1 MTAHLFTTQRSI
13 SSKLKFAF
21 RLSLSVALVQ
31 STFCCNLPA
40 HSQVQV
46 IKMGSSASKKL
57 DESGK
62 KIEENGK
69 KQDSALLAQYDNLVE
84 QYFASA
90 FSFAPSWGTQVGF
103 HQYDKQLED
112 LSAASLKNNEATL
125 IDYRRKFSDPAF
137 LQLPRAQRLDLAMV
151 QASIS
156 ASLLDLQ
163 ELHWLNRD
171 PDKYPSLIADS
182 VFSLAKRN
190 FAPVDER
197 LVSVISRIEKA
208 PSLLAAG
215 RANIQPDIVPAIYA
229 EVALEQLPGTIEL
242 FKTTI
247 PAAFASANPELK
259 EKFEKANAKLIAELI
274 SYQTFVKEKVLP
286 NAHGQ
291 FAIGEVAYRKKLAF
305 DEMEDE
311 KLDVILANGYK
322 ELRRLQARFK
332 QLAHE
337 INPKVS
343 ALECFESIASDH
355 PQPDKLVSSTAN
367 VLDRIATFIE
377 EKKIVTIPSKDR
389 VTVAESPS
397 FMRALTFA
405 SMDTPGPYE
414 DTAKEAFYYVTPV
427 ESDWD
432 KKRIEEHMR
441 FFSYAD
447 LINTSVHEAYPGH
460 YVQFLWVKH
469 APSKVRKLLGC
480 SSNAEGWA
488 HYCEQLMM
496 EQGLPAASSEPGEK
510 EKNLE
515 QKKLEQK
522 KLELVQIHDALLR
535 VCRYIVGIEMHTRGL
550 SYDKGRE
557 FFIKEGFMEKA
568 NAERETKRGTKDP
581 TYLVYTLG
589 KLKIIALK
597 AEYQAKMGDKFDQK
611 DFHDRFLKCG
621 FPPLKVVR
629 TEVLDLDWPKSN

>member
-13 SSKLKFAF
+13 SLKLKFAF
-21 RLSLSVALVQ
+21 QLSLSVALVQ
-31 STFCCNLPA
+31 SLFCCNLPA

-57 DESGK
+57 EESGK
-62 KIEENGK
+62 KLEETGK
-69 KQDSALLAQYDNLVE
+69 KQDSALLAQYDSLVD
-84 QYFASA
+84 QYFASVFA
-90 FSFAPSWGTQVGF
+90 SAPSWGTQVGF

-112 LSAASLKNNEATL
+112 LSAAALKNNEATL
-125 IDYRRKFSDPAF
+125 IEYRRKFSDPAF
-137 LQLPRAQRLDLAMV
+137 LQLPRAQRLDLAIV

-163 ELHWLNRD
+163 ELHSLNRD

-291 FAIGEVAYRKKLAF
+291 FAIGEAAYRKKLAF

-337 INPKVS
+337 ISPKVS

-355 PQPDKLVSSTAN
+355 PQPDKLVSSTAD
-367 VLDRIATFIE
+367 VLDRIAAFIE

-488 HYCEQLMM
+488 HYCEQLMI
-496 EQGLPAASSEPGEK
+496 EQGLPASSTESGEK
-510 EKNLE
+510 DKNLE
-515 QKKLEQK
+515 QKRLEQK

-629 TEVLDLDWPKSN
+629 TEVLDLDWPKGN

>member
-1 MTAHLFTTQRSI
+1 
-13 SSKLKFAF
+13 
-21 RLSLSVALVQ
+21 
-31 STFCCNLPA
+31 
-40 HSQVQV
+40 QV
-46 IKMGSSASKKL
+46 IKMGRGDSQNRENVSQNREEASQQG
-57 DESGK
+57 D
-62 KIEENGK
+62 
-69 KQDSALLAQYDNLVE
+69 AAARAQYESLVD

-90 FSFAPSWGTQVGF
+90 FAFAPSWGTQVGF
-103 HQYDKQLED
+103 HQYDKELED
-112 LSAASLKNNEATL
+112 LSLTALKNNEATL
-125 IDYRRKFSDPAF
+125 IEYRRKFSDPAF
-137 LQLPRAQRLDLAMV
+137 LRLPKAQRLDLSMV
-151 QASIS
+151 QANIS

-163 ELHWLNRD
+163 ELHSLNRD
-171 PDKYPSLIADS
+171 PDRYPSLIADS

-190 FAPVDER
+190 FAAVDER
-197 LVSVISRIEKA
+197 LVSVIGRIEKA
-208 PSLLAAG
+208 PALLAAG
-215 RANIQPDIVPAIYA
+215 RANIEPDKVPRIYA

-247 PAAFASANPELK
+247 PAAFASANPVLK
-259 EKFEKANAKLIAELI
+259 EKFEKANSKLIAELV
-274 SYQTFVKEKVLP
+274 SYQTFVKEKILP
-286 NAHGQ
+286 NARGQ
-291 FAIGEVAYRKKLAF
+291 FAIGEAAYVKKLAF

-343 ALECFESIASDH
+343 ALECFESIASEH

-367 VLDRIATFIE
+367 VLDRIAAFIE

-447 LINTSVHEAYPGH
+447 LLNTSVHEAYPGH

-488 HYCEQLMM
+488 HYCEQLMI
-496 EQGLPAASSEPGEK
+496 EQGLPAAAHESNYKDKKPERE
-510 EKNLE
+510 
-515 QKKLEQK
+515 KLEQE

-550 SYDKGRE
+550 SYDNGRE

-597 AEYQAKMGDKFDQK
+597 AEYMAKMGDKFDQR

-621 FPPLKVVR
+621 FPPLKIVR
-629 TEVLDLDWPKSN
+629 TEVLDLPSGN

>member
-1 MTAHLFTTQRSI
+1 MTAHLFTT
-13 SSKLKFAF
+13 SSSVAAKVQLLL
-21 RLSLSVALVQ
+21 LSLSVTMAQ
-31 STFCCNLPA
+31 SYSPA
-40 HSQVQV
+40 FAQVQV
-46 IKMGSSASKKL
+46 IKMGRGDSQNRENVSQNREEASQQG
-57 DESGK
+57 D
-62 KIEENGK
+62 
-69 KQDSALLAQYDNLVE
+69 AAARAQYDSLVD

-90 FSFAPSWGTQVGF
+90 FAFAPSWGTQVGF
-103 HQYDKQLED
+103 HQYDKELED
-112 LSAASLKNNEATL
+112 LSLTALKNNEATL
-125 IDYRRKFSDPAF
+125 IEYRRKFSDPAF
-137 LQLPRAQRLDLAMV
+137 LRLPKAQRLDLSMV
-151 QASIS
+151 QANIS

-163 ELHWLNRD
+163 ELHSLNRD
-171 PDKYPSLIADS
+171 PDRYPSLIADS

-190 FAPVDER
+190 FAAVDER
-197 LVSVISRIEKA
+197 LVSVIGRIEKA
-208 PSLLAAG
+208 PALLAAG
-215 RANIQPDIVPAIYA
+215 RANIEPDKVPRIYA

-247 PAAFASANPELK
+247 PAAFASANPVLK
-259 EKFEKANAKLIAELI
+259 EKFEKANSKLIAELV
-274 SYQTFVKEKVLP
+274 SYQTFVKEKILP
-286 NAHGQ
+286 NARGQ
-291 FAIGEVAYRKKLAF
+291 FAIGEAAYVKKLAF

-343 ALECFESIASDH
+343 ALECFESIASEH

-367 VLDRIATFIE
+367 VLDRIAAFIE

-447 LINTSVHEAYPGH
+447 LLNTSVHEAYPGH

-488 HYCEQLMM
+488 HYCEQLMI
-496 EQGLPAASSEPGEK
+496 EQGLPAAAHESNYKDKKPERE
-510 EKNLE
+510 
-515 QKKLEQK
+515 KLEQE

-550 SYDKGRE
+550 SYDNGRE

-597 AEYQAKMGDKFDQK
+597 AEYMAKMGDKFDQR

-621 FPPLKVVR
+621 FPPLKIVR
-629 TEVLDLDWPKSN
+629 TEVLDLPSGN

>member
-1 MTAHLFTTQRSI
+1 MTAHLFTTST
-13 SSKLKFAF
+13 SVSAKVKLLF
-21 RLSLSVALVQ
+21 LSLSVTMAQ
-31 STFCCNLPA
+31 SYSPA
-40 HSQVQV
+40 FAQVQV
-46 IKMGSSASKKL
+46 IKMGRGGNQKENVNQKENLSQK
-57 DESGK
+57 ESIGPK
-62 KIEENGK
+62 A
-69 KQDSALLAQYDNLVE
+69 DAAVRAQYDSLVD

-90 FSFAPSWGTQVGF
+90 FAFAPSWGTQVGF

-112 LSAASLKNNEATL
+112 LSTAALKNNEATL

-137 LQLPRAQRLDLAMV
+137 LQLPRAQRLDLSML

-171 PDKYPSLIADS
+171 PDRYPSLIADS

-208 PSLLAAG
+208 PAVLAAG
-215 RANIQPDIVPAIYA
+215 RANIQPDKVPRIYA

-247 PAAFASANPELK
+247 PAAFASANPELR
-259 EKFEKANAKLIAELI
+259 EKFEKANSNLIAELV
-274 SYQTFVKEKVLP
+274 SYQTFVKEKILP

-291 FAIGEVAYRKKLAF
+291 FAIGEAAYQKKLAF

-322 ELRRLQARFK
+322 ELRRLQTRFK
-332 QLAHE
+332 QLAYE
-337 INPKVS
+337 INPKIS
-343 ALECFESIASDH
+343 ALECFESIASEH

-367 VLDRIATFIE
+367 VLDRIAAFIE

-447 LINTSVHEAYPGH
+447 LLNTSVHEAYPGH

-488 HYCEQLMM
+488 HYCEQLMI
-496 EQGLPAASSEPGEK
+496 EQGLPASDSSSDK
-510 EKNLE
+510 HKNVE
-515 QKKLEQK
+515 QMKLEQK

-597 AEYQAKMGDKFDQK
+597 AEYKAKMGDKYDQK

-621 FPPLKVVR
+621 FPPLKIVR
-629 TEVLDLDWPKSN
+629 TEVLDLDLPKGN

>member
-1 MTAHLFTTQRSI
+1 MTAHLFTTPGSN

-21 RLSLSVALVQ
+21 LLSLSVAFVQ

-46 IKMGSSASKKL
+46 IKMGSSVSSNI
-57 DESGK
+57 EETGK
-62 KIEENGK
+62 KP
-69 KQDSALLAQYDNLVE
+69 DAALLAQFDSLVD

-90 FSFAPSWGTQVGF
+90 FAFAPSWGTQVGF

-112 LSAASLKNNEATL
+112 LSAAALKNNEASL
-125 IDYRRKFSDPAF
+125 IEYRRRFSDPAF
-137 LQLPRAQRLDLAMV
+137 LRLPRAQRLDLSMV
-151 QASIS
+151 QANIS

-163 ELHWLNRD
+163 ELHSFNRD

-190 FAPVDER
+190 FAHVDER

-208 PSLLAAG
+208 PALLVAA

-247 PAAFASANPELK
+247 PAAFVTANPELK
-259 EKFEKANAKLIAELI
+259 VKFAKANDKLISELI

-291 FAIGEVAYRKKLAF
+291 FAIGEAAYLKKLAV

-322 ELRRLQARFK
+322 ELRRLQVRFK
-332 QLAHE
+332 LLAHD
-337 INPKVS
+337 INAKVS
-343 ALECFESIASDH
+343 ALQCFESIASDH
-355 PQPDKLVSSTAN
+355 PQPNKLVSSTAN
-367 VLDRIATFIE
+367 VLDRIAAFIE

-427 ESDWD
+427 ECDWD

-488 HYCEQLMM
+488 HYCEQLMI
-496 EQGLPAASSEPGEK
+496 EQGLPASARESTDSDERP
-510 EKNLE
+510 E
-515 QKKLEQK
+515 QKNLEQK

-597 AEYQAKMGDKFDQK
+597 AEYQAKMGDKFDQR

-621 FPPLKVVR
+621 FPPLKIVR
-629 TEVLDLDWPKSN
+629 TEVLDLDLPNGN

>member
-1 MTAHLFTTQRSI
+1 MTAHSFTTAKPVTKAMTKTKNKTI
-13 SSKLKFAF
+13 L
-21 RLSLSVALVQ
+21 LSLSVAIAQISFSFGFVA
-31 STFCCNLPA
+31 SFPA
-40 HSQVQV
+40 YGQVQV
-46 IKMGSSASKKL
+46 IKMGRGKSANESTKESAKESTKESS
-57 DESGK
+57 
-62 KIEENGK
+62 
-69 KQDSALLAQYDNLVE
+69 QALLARYNQLVD

-90 FSFAPSWGTQVGF
+90 FAFAPSWGTQVGF
-103 HQYDKQLED
+103 HQYDKELED
-112 LSAASLKNNEATL
+112 LSAASLKKNEATL
-125 IDYRRKFSDPAF
+125 IEYRRQFSDPTF
-137 LQLPRAQRLDLAMV
+137 RQLPRAERLDLSMV
-151 QASIS
+151 EANIS
-156 ASLLDLQ
+156 ANLLDLQ
-163 ELHWLNRD
+163 ELHSLNRD
-171 PDKYPSLIADS
+171 PDRYPSLIADS

-190 FAPVDER
+190 FAPVDDR
-197 LVSVISRIEKA
+197 LASVISRIEKA
-208 PSLLAAG
+208 PALLTAG
-215 RANIQPDIVPAIYA
+215 RENIQPNIVPAIYA

-247 PAAFASANPELK
+247 PAAFSTASPQLK
-259 EKFEKANAKLIAELI
+259 EKFATANAKLIAELI
-274 SYQTFVKEKVLP
+274 SYQKFVKEKVLP
-286 NAHGQ
+286 NARGQ
-291 FAIGEVAYRKKLAF
+291 FAIGEAAYCKKLAF
-305 DEMEDE
+305 DEMEEE

-337 INPKVS
+337 INPKIG

-355 PQPDKLVSSTAN
+355 PEPAKLVSSTAN
-367 VLDRIATFIE
+367 VLDRIAAFIE

-414 DTAKEAFYYVTPV
+414 DVAKEAFYYVTPV

-432 KKRIEEHMR
+432 KKRVEEHMR

-447 LINTSVHEAYPGH
+447 LLNTSVHEAYPGH

-488 HYCEQLMM
+488 HYCEQLMI
-496 EQGLPAASSEPGEK
+496 EQGLPASDSAAKDKTPEE
-510 EKNLE
+510 
-515 QKKLEQK
+515 KKLEQE

-597 AEYQAKMGDKFDQK
+597 EEYKAKMGANFSQQ
-611 DFHDRFLKCG
+611 DFHDRFLKTG
-621 FPPLKVVR
+621 FPPLKIVR
-629 TEVLDLDWPKSN
+629 TEVLDLD

>member
-1 MTAHLFTTQRSI
+1 MTAHLFT
-13 SSKLKFAF
+13 SSSSGAAKVKLLL
-21 RLSLSVALVQ
+21 LSLSVAMVQ
-31 STFCCNLPA
+31 SYCPVFA
-40 HSQVQV
+40 QVQV
-46 IKMGSSASKKL
+46 IKMGRGDKQKENVNQKENVSQK
-57 DESGK
+57 ESIGPK
-62 KIEENGK
+62 A
-69 KQDSALLAQYDNLVE
+69 DAAVRAQYDSLVD

-90 FSFAPSWGTQVGF
+90 FAFAPSWGTQVGF

-112 LSAASLKNNEATL
+112 LSTAALKNNEATL

-137 LQLPRAQRLDLAMV
+137 LQLPRAQRLDLSML

-171 PDKYPSLIADS
+171 PDRYPSLIADS

-208 PSLLAAG
+208 PAVLAAG
-215 RANIQPDIVPAIYA
+215 RANIQPDKVPRIYA

-259 EKFEKANAKLIAELI
+259 EKFEKANSKLIAELV
-274 SYQTFVKEKVLP
+274 SYQTFVKEKILP

-291 FAIGEVAYRKKLAF
+291 FAIGEAAYQKKLAF

-322 ELRRLQARFK
+322 ELRRLQTRFK

-337 INPKVS
+337 INPKIS
-343 ALECFESIASDH
+343 ALECFESIASEH

-367 VLDRIATFIE
+367 VSDRIAAFIE

-488 HYCEQLMM
+488 HYCEQLMI
-496 EQGLPAASSEPGEK
+496 EQGLPASSTESGEK
-510 EKNLE
+510 DKNLE
-515 QKKLEQK
+515 QKRLEQK

-621 FPPLKVVR
+621 FPPLKIVR
-629 TEVLDLDWPKSN
+629 TEVLDLDWPKAN

>member
-1 MTAHLFTTQRSI
+1 MTAQLFTTTRSI
-13 SSKLKFAF
+13 SSKQKLALLF
-21 RLSLSVALVQ
+21 SLSVALVH

-40 HSQVQV
+40 HCQVQV
-46 IKMGSSASKKL
+46 IRLGSDTPKVGSGTQKL
-57 DESGK
+57 ER
-62 KIEENGK
+62 
-69 KQDSALLAQYDNLVE
+69 DSQRGDAATLLAQYDSLVE
-84 QYFASA
+84 QYFASVFA
-90 FSFAPSWGTQVGF
+90 FAPSWGTQVGF
-103 HQYDKQLED
+103 HEYDKQLEN
-112 LSAASLKNNEATL
+112 LSATALKNNEATL
-125 IDYRRKFSDPAF
+125 IDYRRRFSDPAF
-137 LQLPRAQRLDLAMV
+137 LQLPRAQRLDLSMV
-151 QASIS
+151 QANIS

-163 ELHWLNRD
+163 ELHSLNRD
-171 PDKYPSLIADS
+171 PDRYPSLIADS

-208 PSLLAAG
+208 PSLLIAG
-215 RANIQPDIVPAIYA
+215 RENIQPDKVPRIYA

-259 EKFEKANAKLIAELI
+259 EKFEKANAKLIAELL
-274 SYQTFVKEKVLP
+274 SYQAFVKEKILP

-291 FAIGEVAYRKKLAF
+291 FAIGEAAYCKKLAF

-322 ELRRLQARFK
+322 ELRRLQERFK

-367 VLDRIATFIE
+367 VLDRIAAFIE

-427 ESDWD
+427 ENDWD

-488 HYCEQLMM
+488 HYCEQLMI
-496 EQGLPAASSEPGEK
+496 EQGLPAAANESNDKRKKPEE
-510 EKNLE
+510 E
-515 QKKLEQK
+515 KLERA

-550 SYDKGRE
+550 SYDNGRE

-597 AEYQAKMGDKFDQK
+597 AEYMAKMGNKFDQR

-621 FPPLKVVR
+621 FPPLKIVR
-629 TEVLDLDWPKSN
+629 TEVLDLDLPSGN

>member
-1 MTAHLFTTQRSI
+1 MTAHLFTTHKSI
-13 SSKLKFAF
+13 SSKLMFAF

-40 HSQVQV
+40 YSQVQV

-62 KIEENGK
+62 KLEETGK
-69 KQDSALLAQYDNLVE
+69 KQDLDLLAQYDSLVD
-84 QYFASA
+84 QYFASI

-112 LSAASLKNNEATL
+112 LSAAALKNNEATL

-156 ASLLDLQ
+156 ASLLDFQ
-163 ELHWLNRD
+163 ELHSLNRD

-259 EKFEKANAKLIAELI
+259 EKFDKANAKLIAELI

-291 FAIGEVAYRKKLAF
+291 FAIGEAAYLKKLAF

-367 VLDRIATFIE
+367 VLDRIAAFIE
-377 EKKIVTIPSKDR
+377 EKKIVTIPSQDR

-427 ESDWD
+427 ESNWD

-488 HYCEQLMM
+488 HYCEQLMI
-496 EQGLPAASSEPGEK
+496 EHGLPASSSESGEK

-515 QKKLEQK
+515 KQKLEQK